1 MFFSFHQKKPVPTKN
16 ASQKSHLKKCI
27 YRLADGSGYWNLSVK
42 EELTKLSG
50 YICLADQVIFI
61 WHHNNQLI
69 RITTCFVYDMIWS
82 GSQYFY
88 KTVIEKLKITFKIGS
103 ESLEAFIYLGL
114 NIKQNA
120 DFFIDIDQTNYIS
133 GINPIMLTNDR
144 MKHTSSPLTGKER
157 SQYRQLIG
165 QLNWITNMTNP
176 QFSFKV
182 CYANTILNS
191 GTISN
196 IIKRNKVFKHIK
208 SENHTSSF
216 PASL

>member
-1 MFFSFHQKKPVPTKN
+1 
-16 ASQKSHLKKCI
+16 
-27 YRLADGSGYWNLSVK
+27 
-42 EELTKLSG
+42 
-50 YICLADQVIFI
+50 
-61 WHHNNQLI
+61 
-69 RITTCFVYDMIWS
+69 MIWS

-103 ESLEAFIYLGL
+103 ESLEAFIYPGL

-196 IIKRNKVFKHIK
+196 IK
-208 SENHTSSF
+208 
-216 PASL
+216 

>member
-1 MFFSFHQKKPVPTKN
+1 MEVNTSTKQSSKN
-16 ASQKSHLKKCI
+16 SKS
-27 YRLADGSGYWNLSVK
+27 RS
-42 EELTKLSG
+42 
-50 YICLADQVIFI
+50 
-61 WHHNNQLI
+61 
-69 RITTCFVYDMIWS
+69 R
-82 GSQYFY
+82 
-88 KTVIEKLKITFKIGS
+88 
-103 ESLEAFIYLGL
+103 L

-182 CYANTILNS
+182 CYADTILNS

-196 IIKRNKVFKHIK
+196 IKRNKVFKHIK